1 MITATSPRLA
11 RGISATMETKKLFTR
26 PVNADPAWALAAG
39 IARSP
44 NTVSGRS
51 DTVSGRSDTATN
63 SRPIR
68 TPAAAA
74 AAAKYPVNSSEI
86 NERPPPP

>member
-51 DTVSGRSDTATN
+51 DTATN